1 MEKTKKR
8 LRTFRTLL
16 WGVQVASWFSLLAP
30 ILTLLYIN
38 KDVYFKQVE
47 SMKIGLPSIIGIVLI
62 GFILIKQLKLG
73 GFVFLGILYVI
84 LELFKGIIK
93 DLQLIVLVVA
103 ISYGLWRLFQPIIK
117 KLKDKV
123 ARISNAFE
131 NALAM
136 DEVYNKSIIEE
147 QPTQRIA
154 KGRV

>member
-1 MEKTKKR
+1 
-8 LRTFRTLL
+8 
-16 WGVQVASWFSLLAP
+16 
-30 ILTLLYIN
+30 
-38 KDVYFKQVE
+38 
-47 SMKIGLPSIIGIVLI
+47 
-62 GFILIKQLKLG
+62 
-73 GFVFLGILYVI
+73 